1 MEKEKIQ
8 NLISQMTLEEK
19 AGMCSGADFWN
30 LKGIERLG
38 IPKVM
43 VTDGPHGIRKQAE
56 AADHLGIN
64 ESEKAICFPAGCATA
79 SSFDRDLIRRQGELL
94 GQECQAM
101 NVSTILGPAMNIK
114 RSPLCGRNFEYYS
127 EDPYVST
134 KIAAALIEGVQSKN
148 VGTSAKHFVANNQEK
163 RRMTNSSD
171 ADERTLREIYLA
183 SFEGAIKKAKP
194 WTVMSSYNRING
206 EFVGDNKEY
215 LTDILRK
222 EWGFDGY
229 VVSDWGA
236 VNDRI
241 SSLAAGLDLEMPPG
255 DYENDRLIVKAVQ
268 EGKLDESVVDQA
280 CERILNIIF
289 RYTENRDEKA
299 VFDYEK
305 DHKAAAEIE
314 AECMVLLKNENE
326 ILPLTSDKK
335 IAFIGKYAKTPRYQG
350 GGSSHINSWK
360 VESALDAAKEIPE
373 LANVTFAE
381 GYQDEKD
388 EVVEALQ
395 SEAVKIAEE
404 ADVAVLFLGLPDN
417 FESEGYD
424 RKHMELPNCQ
434 NELVKKVL
442 EVQKHVVV
450 VLHNGSAVLMPWKDQ
465 VEGILE
471 AYLGGE
477 AVGKAVAEVLAGI
490 KNPCGRLA
498 ETFPLRLEDTPCYLT
513 YGKGFDNAVYQE
525 GVFVGYRYYTSRKM
539 ETAFPFGYGL
549 SYTTF
554 AYSDLQLDKKEMS
567 DKEHVE
573 VSVKVKNTGKCAGK
587 TVVQLYVG
595 APETEV
601 VRPVRELRGFEKI
614 FLEAGEEKTVTFILG
629 ERAFAYWN
637 TLIHDWYAEEGTY
650 KVMIG
655 ENADQMCVGEEI
667 TVHPTKE
674 LPKTYSLNTCLGEL
688 MRDPKAQTVMA
699 PFMQGM
705 AQNDAAMDMAEANE
719 NDQSGVVNQEMMA
732 AMMEG
737 MPLRQL
743 LSFVPGIKREM
754 LEQMVNALNQL

>member
-1 MEKEKIQ
+1 MRREEIRSI
-8 NLISQMTLEEK
+8 ISQMTLEEK
-19 AGMCSGADFWN
+19 AGMCSGADFWH

-38 IPKVM
+38 IPSVM
-43 VTDGPHGIRKQAE
+43 VTDGPHGLRKQAE
-56 AADHLGIN
+56 GGDHLGIN
-64 ESEKAICFPAGCATA
+64 ESEKAVCFPAGCATA
-79 SSFDRDLIRRQGELL
+79 ASFDRELIKRQGEAI
-94 GQECQAM
+94 GHECQAM

-127 EDPYVST
+127 EDPYVSSEL
-134 KIAAALIEGVQSKN
+134 AAALIEGVQSRN
-148 VGTSAKHFVANNQEK
+148 VGTSAKHFLANNQEK

-171 ADERTLREIYLA
+171 VDERTLREIYLA
-183 SFEGAIKKAKP
+183 SFEGAVKKAKP
-194 WTVMSSYNRING
+194 WTVMSSYNCING
-206 EFVGDNKEY
+206 EFVGDSYEY
-215 LTDILRK
+215 LTKILRD

-236 VNDRI
+236 VNDRVKA
-241 SSLAAGLDLEMPPG
+241 LKAGLDLEMPHG
-255 DYENDRLIVKAVQ
+255 SDENDKMIVKAVQ
-268 EGKLDESVVDQA
+268 SGELDEKTLDLT

-289 RYTENRDEKA
+289 KYTENREKTA

-305 DHKAAAEIE
+305 DHETAAEVE
-314 AECMVLLKNENE
+314 SECIVLLKNENN
-326 ILPLTSDKK
+326 ILPLDSSKK

-360 VESALDAAKEIPE
+360 VESALEAAKSIKE

-388 EVVEALQ
+388 EVVKELQDEAIKT
-395 SEAVKIAEE
+395 AAE
-404 ADVAVLFLGLPDN
+404 ADIAVLFLGLPDN

-424 RKHMELPNCQ
+424 RKHMNLPNCQ
-434 NELVKKVL
+434 NELVQKIL

-477 AVGKAVAEVLAGI
+477 AVGRAVAEVLAGI

-513 YGKGFDNAVYQE
+513 YGKGFDNADYQE

-539 ETAFPFGYGL
+539 NTAFPFGYGL

-554 AYSDLQLDKKEMS
+554 EYSNLRVDKKEMT
-567 DKEHVE
+567 DQEMLQ
-573 VSVKVKNTGKCAGK
+573 VSVNVKNTGKRSGK

-595 APETEV
+595 APENEV
-601 VRPVRELRGFEKI
+601 IRPVRELRGFEKI
-614 FLEAGEEKTVTFILG
+614 FLEAGEEKTVTFTLD

-637 TLIHDWYAEEGTY
+637 TTIHDWYVEDGTY
-650 KVMIG
+650 NVMIG
-655 ENADQMCVGEEI
+655 EDADKMCLSEEI
-667 TVHPTKE
+667 IVHSTRE
-674 LPKTYSLNTCLGEL
+674 IPKTYSLNTCLGEL
-688 MRDPKAQTVMA
+688 MRDPKAQAVMG

-705 AQNDAAMDMAEANE
+705 SQNQAAVEMAEAQE
-719 NDQSGVVNQEMMA
+719 NDESGVVNQEMMA
-732 AMMEG
+732 AMMDG

-743 LSFVPGIKREM
+743 LSFVPGITREM
-754 LEQMVNALNQL
+754 LEQMVNALNA

>member
-19 AGMCSGADFWN
+19 AGMCSGADFWH

-38 IPKVM
+38 IPSVM
-43 VTDGPHGIRKQAE
+43 VTDGPHGLRKQAQG
-56 AADHLGIN
+56 ADHLGIN

-101 NVSTILGPAMNIK
+101 DVSTILGPAMNIK

-127 EDPYVST
+127 EDPFVST
-134 KIAAALIEGVQSKN
+134 EMAAALIEGIQSKN

-171 ADERTLREIYLA
+171 MDERTLREIYLA
-183 SFEGAIKKAKP
+183 SFEGAVKKAKP
-194 WTVMSSYNRING
+194 WTVMSSYNRVNG
-206 EFVGDNKEY
+206 EFVGDSKEY
-215 LTDILRK
+215 LTEILRE

-305 DHKAAAEIE
+305 DHEAAAEIE
-314 AECMVLLKNENE
+314 AECMVLLKNEND

-360 VESALDAAKEIPE
+360 VESALEAAKEIPE

-388 EVVEALQ
+388 EVIEELQ
-395 SEAVKIAEE
+395 MKAVKVAAE

-424 RKHMELPNCQ
+424 RKHMNLPNCQ
-434 NELVKKVL
+434 NELVEKVL

-450 VLHNGSAVLMPWKDQ
+450 VLHNGSAVIMPWKDQ

-490 KNPCGRLA
+490 KNPSGRLA

-513 YGKGFDNAVYQE
+513 YGKGFDNADYRE

-539 ETAFPFGYGL
+539 ETAFPFGHGL

-554 AYSDLQLDKKEMS
+554 AYSDLQLDKKEMT
-567 DKEHVE
+567 DKESVQ
-573 VSVKVKNTGKCAGK
+573 VSVKVKNTGNRAGK
-587 TVVQLYVG
+587 TVVQLYVE

-601 VRPVRELRGFEKI
+601 IRPVRELRGFEKI

-688 MRDPKAQTVMA
+688 MRDPKAQAVMA

-705 AQNDAAMDMAEANE
+705 AQNDAATDMAEANA

-754 LEQMVNALNQL
+754 LEQIVDALNQL

>member
-1 MEKEKIQ
+1 MEREKIQ

-19 AGMCSGADFWN
+19 AGMCSGADFWK
-30 LKGIERLG
+30 LKCVERLG
-38 IPKVM
+38 IPQVM
-43 VTDGPHGIRKQAE
+43 VTDGPHGVRKQAE
-56 AADHLGIN
+56 ASDHLGIN

-134 KIAAALIEGVQSKN
+134 EIAAALIEGIQSKK
-148 VGTSAKHFVANNQEK
+148 VGTSVKHFVANNQEK

-206 EFVGDNKEY
+206 EFVGDSKEY
-215 LTDILRK
+215 LTEILRE

-229 VVSDWGA
+229 IVSDWGA
-236 VNDRI
+236 VNDRV

-255 DYENDRLIVKAVQ
+255 DFENDRLIVKAVQ

-280 CERILNIIF
+280 CERILDVIF
-289 RYTENRDEKA
+289 RYTENRDTEA
-299 VFDYEK
+299 IFDYEK
-305 DHKAAAEIE
+305 DHAAAAEIE

-360 VESALDAAKEIPE
+360 VESALEAVKEISE

-381 GYQDEKD
+381 GYQDEKH
-388 EVVEALQ
+388 EVIEELQ
-395 SEAVKIAEE
+395 NEAVQAAKE

-424 RKHMELPNCQ
+424 RKHMNLPDCQ
-434 NELVKKVL
+434 NELVQKVL

-450 VLHNGSAVLMPWKDQ
+450 VLHNGSAVVMPWKEQ

-477 AVGKAVAEVLAGI
+477 AVGKAVAEVLVGR
-490 KNPCGRLA
+490 KNPSGRLA

-513 YGKGFDNAVYQE
+513 YGKGYDNAEYQE

-539 ETAFPFGYGL
+539 ETAFPFGHGL

-554 AYSDLQLDKKEMS
+554 EYSDFQIDKKKMS
-567 DKEHVE
+567 DKDTVE
-573 VSVKVKNTGKCAGK
+573 VSVKVKNTGNRAGK
-587 TVVQLYVG
+587 TVVQLYVE

-614 FLEAGEEKTVTFILG
+614 SLEEGEEKTVTFTLD

-637 TLIHDWYAEEGTY
+637 TLIHDWYVEEGTY

-688 MRDPKAQTVMA
+688 MRDPKAQAVMG

-705 AQNDAAMDMAEANE
+705 AQNDAADMAEAQK
-719 NDQSGVVNQEMMA
+719 NDTSGAVNQEMMA

>member
-1 MEKEKIQ
+1 MEREKIQ

-134 KIAAALIEGVQSKN
+134 EIAAALIEGVQSKN

-388 EVVEALQ
+388 EVVETLQ

-424 RKHMELPNCQ
+424 RKHMNLPNCQ

-498 ETFPLRLEDTPCYLT
+498 ETFPLRLEDTPCYLI

-573 VSVKVKNTGKCAGK
+573 VSVKVKNTGKRAGK

-655 ENADQMCVGEEI
+655 KNADQMCVGEEI

>member
-1 MEKEKIQ
+1 MRREEIRSI
-8 NLISQMTLEEK
+8 ISQMTLEEK
-19 AGMCSGADFWN
+19 AGMCSGADFWH

-38 IPKVM
+38 ISSVM
-43 VTDGPHGIRKQAE
+43 VTDGPHGLRKQAE
-56 AADHLGIN
+56 GGDHLGIN
-64 ESEKAICFPAGCATA
+64 ESEKAVCFPAGCATA
-79 SSFDRDLIRRQGELL
+79 ASFDRELIKRQGETI
-94 GQECQAM
+94 GHECQAM

-127 EDPYVST
+127 EDPYVSSEL
-134 KIAAALIEGVQSKN
+134 AAALIEGVQSKN
-148 VGTSAKHFVANNQEK
+148 VGTSAKHFLANNQEK
-163 RRMTNSSD
+163 RRMTNSSNV
-171 ADERTLREIYLA
+171 DERTLREIYLA
-183 SFEGAIKKAKP
+183 SFEGAVKKAKP

-206 EFVGDNKEY
+206 EFVGDSPEF
-215 LTDILRK
+215 LTKILRD

-236 VNDRI
+236 VNDRVKA
-241 SSLAAGLDLEMPPG
+241 LKAGLDLEMPHG
-255 DYENDRLIVKAVQ
+255 SDENDEMIVKAVQ
-268 EGKLDESVVDQA
+268 SGELDEKTLDIT

-289 RYTENRDEKA
+289 RYTENREKTA

-305 DHKAAAEIE
+305 DHETAAEVE
-314 AECMVLLKNENE
+314 SECMVLLKNENN
-326 ILPLTSDKK
+326 ILPLDSSKK

-360 VESALDAAKEIPE
+360 VESALEAAKSIKE

-388 EVVEALQ
+388 EVVKELQ
-395 SEAVKIAEE
+395 DEAVKTAAE
-404 ADVAVLFLGLPDN
+404 ADIAVLFLGLPDN

-424 RKHMELPNCQ
+424 RKHMNLPNCQ
-434 NELVKKVL
+434 NELVQKIL

-450 VLHNGSAVLMPWKDQ
+450 ILHNGSAVLMPWKDQ

-477 AVGKAVAEVLAGI
+477 AVGRAVAEVLAGI

-513 YGKGFDNAVYQE
+513 YGKGFDNADYQE

-539 ETAFPFGYGL
+539 KTAFPFGYGL

-554 AYSDLQLDKKEMS
+554 EYSNLRVDKKEMT
-567 DKEHVE
+567 DQDMLQ
-573 VSVKVKNTGKCAGK
+573 VSVNVKNTGKRSGK

-595 APETEV
+595 APENEV
-601 VRPVRELRGFEKI
+601 IRPVRELRGFEKI
-614 FLEAGEEKTVTFILG
+614 FLEAGEEKTVTFTLD

-637 TLIHDWYAEEGTY
+637 TAIYDWYVEEGTY
-650 KVMIG
+650 NVMIG
-655 ENADQMCVGEEI
+655 EDADMMCLSEEI
-667 TVHPTKE
+667 IVHGTRE
-674 LPKTYSLNTCLGEL
+674 IPKTYSLNTCLGEL
-688 MRDPKAQTVMA
+688 MRDPKAQAVMG

-705 AQNDAAMDMAEANE
+705 SQNQAAVEMAEAQE
-719 NDQSGVVNQEMMA
+719 NDESGVVNQEMMA

-743 LSFVPGIKREM
+743 LSFVPGITREM
-754 LEQMVNALNQL
+754 LEQMVNALNA

>member
-19 AGMCSGADFWN
+19 AGMCSGADFWK
-30 LKGIERLG
+30 LKCVERLG
-38 IPKVM
+38 IPQIM

-56 AADHLGIN
+56 SADHLGIN

-101 NVSTILGPAMNIK
+101 NVSTLLGPALNIK

-134 KIAAALIEGVQSKN
+134 EIAAALIEGIQSKN

-183 SFEGAIKKAKP
+183 SFEGAVKKAKP

-206 EFVGDNKEY
+206 KFVGDSKEY

-388 EVVEALQ
+388 EVVETLQ

-424 RKHMELPNCQ
+424 RKHMNLPNCQ
-434 NELVKKVL
+434 NELVEKVL

-498 ETFPLRLEDTPCYLT
+498 ETFPLRLEDTPCYLI

-573 VSVKVKNTGKCAGK
+573 VSVKVKNTGKRAGK

-655 ENADQMCVGEEI
+655 KNADQMCVGEEI

>member
-1 MEKEKIQ
+1 MEREKIQ

-19 AGMCSGADFWN
+19 AGMCSGADFWK
-30 LKGIERLG
+30 LKCVERLG
-38 IPKVM
+38 IPQVM
-43 VTDGPHGIRKQAE
+43 VTDGPHGVRKQAE
-56 AADHLGIN
+56 ASDHLGIN

-134 KIAAALIEGVQSKN
+134 EIAAALIEGIQSKK
-148 VGTSAKHFVANNQEK
+148 VGTSVKHFVANNQEK

-206 EFVGDNKEY
+206 EFVGDSKEY
-215 LTDILRK
+215 LTEILRE

-229 VVSDWGA
+229 IVSDWGA
-236 VNDRI
+236 VNDRV

-255 DYENDRLIVKAVQ
+255 DFENDRLIVKAVQ

-280 CERILNIIF
+280 CERILDVIF
-289 RYTENRDEKA
+289 RYTENRDTEA
-299 VFDYEK
+299 IFDYEK
-305 DHKAAAEIE
+305 DHAEAPEIE

-360 VESALDAAKEIPE
+360 VESALEAVKEISE

-388 EVVEALQ
+388 EVIEELQ
-395 SEAVKIAEE
+395 NEAVQAAKE

-424 RKHMELPNCQ
+424 REHMGMPDCQ
-434 NELVKKVL
+434 NELVQKVL

-450 VLHNGSAVLMPWKDQ
+450 VLHNGSAVVMPWKEQ

-477 AVGKAVAEVLAGI
+477 AVGKAVAEVLVGR
-490 KNPCGRLA
+490 KNPSGRLA

-513 YGKGFDNAVYQE
+513 YGKGYDNAEYQE

-539 ETAFPFGYGL
+539 ETAFPFGHGL

-554 AYSDLQLDKKEMS
+554 EYSDFQIDKKKMS
-567 DKEHVE
+567 DKDTVE
-573 VSVKVKNTGKCAGK
+573 VSVKVKNTGNRAGK
-587 TVVQLYVG
+587 TVVQLYVE

-614 FLEAGEEKTVTFILG
+614 SLEEGEEKTVTFTLD

-637 TLIHDWYAEEGTY
+637 TLIHDWYVEEGTY

-688 MRDPKAQTVMA
+688 MRDPKAQAVMG

-705 AQNDAAMDMAEANE
+705 AQNDAADMAEAQK
-719 NDQSGVVNQEMMA
+719 NDTSGAVNQEMMA

>member
-134 KIAAALIEGVQSKN
+134 EIAEALIEGVQSKN

-360 VESALDAAKEIPE
+360 VESALEAAKEIQE

-395 SEAVKIAEE
+395 SEAVKAAAE

-424 RKHMELPNCQ
+424 RKHMNLPNCQ
-434 NELVKKVL
+434 NELVEKVL

-465 VEGILE
+465 VE

-573 VSVKVKNTGKCAGK
+573 VSVKVKNTGKRAGK
-587 TVVQLYVG
+587 TVVQLYVA

>member
-1 MEKEKIQ
+1 MRREEIRSI
-8 NLISQMTLEEK
+8 ISQMTLEEK
-19 AGMCSGADFWN
+19 AGMCSGADFWH

-38 IPKVM
+38 IPSVM
-43 VTDGPHGIRKQAE
+43 VTDGPHGLRKQAE
-56 AADHLGIN
+56 GGDHLGIN
-64 ESEKAICFPAGCATA
+64 ESEKAVCFPAGCATA
-79 SSFDRDLIRRQGELL
+79 ASFDRELIKRQGETI
-94 GQECQAM
+94 GHECQAM

-127 EDPYVST
+127 EDPYVSSEL
-134 KIAAALIEGVQSKN
+134 AAALIEGVQSKN
-148 VGTSAKHFVANNQEK
+148 VGTSAKHFLANNQEK
-163 RRMTNSSD
+163 RRMTNSSNV
-171 ADERTLREIYLA
+171 DERTLREIYLT
-183 SFEGAIKKAKP
+183 SFEGAVKKAKP

-206 EFVGDNKEY
+206 EFVGDSHEF
-215 LTDILRK
+215 LTKILRD

-236 VNDRI
+236 VNDRVKA
-241 SSLAAGLDLEMPPG
+241 LKAGLDLEMPHG
-255 DYENDRLIVKAVQ
+255 SDENDEMIVKAVQ
-268 EGKLDESVVDQA
+268 SGELDEKTLDLT

-289 RYTENRDEKA
+289 RYTENREKTA

-305 DHKAAAEIE
+305 DHETAAEVE
-314 AECMVLLKNENE
+314 SECMVLLKNENN
-326 ILPLTSDKK
+326 ILPLDSSKK

-360 VESALDAAKEIPE
+360 VESALEAAKSIKE

-388 EVVEALQ
+388 EVIKELQ
-395 SEAVKIAEE
+395 DEAVKTAAE
-404 ADVAVLFLGLPDN
+404 ADIAVLFLGLPDN

-424 RKHMELPNCQ
+424 RKHMNLPNCQ
-434 NELVKKVL
+434 NELVQKIL

-477 AVGKAVAEVLAGI
+477 AVGRAVAEVLAGI

-513 YGKGFDNAVYQE
+513 YGKGFDNADYQE

-539 ETAFPFGYGL
+539 NTAFPFGYGL

-554 AYSDLQLDKKEMS
+554 EYSNLRVDKKEMT
-567 DKEHVE
+567 DQEMLQ
-573 VSVKVKNTGKCAGK
+573 VSVNVKNTGKRSGK

-595 APETEV
+595 APENEV
-601 VRPVRELRGFEKI
+601 IRPVRELRGFEKI
-614 FLEAGEEKTVTFILG
+614 FLEAGEEKTVTFTLD

-637 TLIHDWYAEEGTY
+637 TTIHDWYVEDGTY
-650 KVMIG
+650 NVMIG
-655 ENADQMCVGEEI
+655 EDADKMCLSEEI
-667 TVHPTKE
+667 IVHGTRKI
-674 LPKTYSLNTCLGEL
+674 PKTYSLNTCLGEL
-688 MRDPKAQTVMA
+688 MRDPKAQAVMG

-705 AQNDAAMDMAEANE
+705 SQNQAAVEMAEAQE
-719 NDQSGVVNQEMMA
+719 NDESGAINQEMMA
-732 AMMEG
+732 AMMDG

-743 LSFVPGIKREM
+743 LSFVPGITRDM
-754 LEQMVNALNQL
+754 LEQMVNALNA

>member
-1 MEKEKIQ
+1 MEKEKIRE
-8 NLISQMTLEEK
+8 LISQMTLEEK
-19 AGMCSGADFWN
+19 AGMCSGSDFWH

-38 IPKVM
+38 IPTVM
-43 VTDGPHGIRKQAE
+43 VTDGPHGLRKQADS
-56 AADHLGIN
+56 ADHLGIN

-79 SSFDRDLIRRQGELL
+79 SSFDRDLIKRQGETI

-114 RSPLCGRNFEYYS
+114 RSPLGGRNFEYYS

-134 KIAAALIEGVQSKN
+134 EMAAAMIEGVQSKH

-171 ADERTLREIYLA
+171 VDERTLREIYLA
-183 SFEGAIKKAKP
+183 SFEGAVKKAKP

-206 EFVGDNKEY
+206 EFVGDNREY

-229 VVSDWGA
+229 VMSDWGA
-236 VNDRI
+236 VNDRVKAL
-241 SSLAAGLDLEMPPG
+241 SAGLDLEMPPG
-255 DYENDRLIVKAVQ
+255 EYENDELIVKAVN
-268 EGKLDESVVDQA
+268 EGKLEERVVDQA

-289 RYTENRDEKA
+289 RYTENRDLTAE
-299 VFDYEK
+299 FDYEK
-305 DHKAAAEIE
+305 DHQTAAEIE

-326 ILPLTSDKK
+326 ILPLTGEKK

-360 VESALDAAKEIPE
+360 VESALEAAKEIPE

-381 GYQDEKD
+381 GYQDAKD
-388 EVVEALQ
+388 EVVEELQ
-395 SEAVKIAEE
+395 KEAVKTAAQ

-424 RKHMELPNCQ
+424 RKHLNLPNCQ
-434 NELVKKVL
+434 NELVQKIL

-450 VLHNGSAVLMPWKDQ
+450 VLHNGSAVVLPWKDQ

-477 AVGKAVAEVLAGI
+477 AVGKATVEVLTGR

-513 YGKGFDNAVYQE
+513 YGKGYDNADYQE
-525 GVFVGYRYYTSRKM
+525 GVFVGYRYYTSKKM

-554 AYSDLQLDKKEMS
+554 EYQDLQIDKKEIS
-567 DKEHVE
+567 DQESVQ
-573 VSVKVKNTGKCAGK
+573 VSVKVRNTGTRAGK
-587 TVVQLYVG
+587 TVVQLYVE
-595 APETEV
+595 APQTEV
-601 VRPVRELRGFEKI
+601 VRPIRELKGFEKV
-614 FLEAGEEKTVTFILG
+614 FLEAGEEKTVTFILD

-637 TLIHDWYAEEGTY
+637 TRIHDCYVEDGDY
-650 KVMIG
+650 QIKIG
-655 ENADQMCVGEEI
+655 ENADQMCLGETI
-667 TVHPTKE
+667 TVHSTKE
-674 LPKTYSLNTCLGEL
+674 LPKTYSLNSCLGEL
-688 MRDPKAQTVMA
+688 MRDPKAQVVMA

-705 AQNDAAMDMAEANE
+705 EQNEAAMEMSEAQE
-719 NDQSGVVNQEMMA
+719 NDESGVMNQEMME
-732 AMMEG
+732 AMMDG

-743 LSFVPGIKREM
+743 LSFVPGMKREM
-754 LEQMVNALNQL
+754 LAQMVDALNQ

>member
-1 MEKEKIQ
+1 MTREEIQ
-8 NLISQMTLEEK
+8 NLILQMTLEEK
-19 AGMCSGADFWN
+19 AGMCSGADFWH
-30 LKGIERLG
+30 LKGVERLG
-38 IPKVM
+38 IPSVM
-43 VTDGPHGIRKQAE
+43 VTDGPHGLRKQAE
-56 AADHLGIN
+56 GGDHLGIS
-64 ESEKAICFPAGCATA
+64 ESEKAVCFPAGCATA
-79 SSFDRDLIRRQGELL
+79 ASFDRELIKRQGETI
-94 GQECQAM
+94 GHECQAM

-127 EDPYVST
+127 EDPYVSSEL
-134 KIAAALIEGVQSKN
+134 AAALIEGVQSKN
-148 VGTSAKHFVANNQEK
+148 VGTSAKHFLANNQEK

-171 ADERTLREIYLA
+171 VDERTLREIYLA
-183 SFEGAIKKAKP
+183 SFEGAVKKAKP

-206 EFVGDNKEY
+206 EFVGDSSEY
-215 LTDILRK
+215 LTKILRD

-236 VNDRI
+236 VNDRVKA
-241 SSLAAGLDLEMPPG
+241 LKAGLDLEMPHG
-255 DYENDRLIVKAVQ
+255 SDENDEMIVKAVKS
-268 EGKLDESVVDQA
+268 GALDEKILDLT
-280 CERILNIIF
+280 CERILDIIF
-289 RYTENRDEKA
+289 RYTQNRDETA

-305 DHKAAAEIE
+305 DHETAAEVE
-314 AECMVLLKNENE
+314 SECMVLLKNENN
-326 ILPLTSDKK
+326 ILPLDGSKK

-360 VESALDAAKEIPE
+360 VESALDAAKSIPQ

-388 EVVEALQ
+388 EVVKVLQ
-395 SEAVKIAEE
+395 DEAVKTA
-404 ADVAVLFLGLPDN
+404 ADADIAVLFIGLPDN

-424 RKHMELPNCQ
+424 RKHMNLPNCQ
-434 NELVKKVL
+434 NELVQKVL
-442 EVQKHVVV
+442 EVQKNVVI
-450 VLHNGSAVLMPWKDQ
+450 VLHNGSPVIMPWKDS
-465 VEGILE
+465 VSGILE

-477 AVGKAVAEVLAGI
+477 AVGRATAEVLAGI

-513 YGKGFDNAVYQE
+513 YGKGFDNADYQE

-554 AYSDLQLDKKEMS
+554 EYSDIQLDKKEIS
-567 DKEHVE
+567 DKDTVE
-573 VSVKVKNTGKCAGK
+573 VKVKVKNTGNRAGK
-587 TVVQLYVG
+587 TVVQLYVE

-614 FLEAGEEKTVTFILG
+614 FLEAGEEKTVTFTLD

-655 ENADQMCVGEEI
+655 ENADQMCAGEEI

-688 MRDPKAQTVMA
+688 MRDPKAQAVMG

-705 AQNDAAMDMAEANE
+705 AQNSAAADMAEAQE
-719 NDQSGVVNQEMMA
+719 NDTSGAVNQEMMA

-754 LEQMVNALNQL
+754 LEQMVDALNQL

>member
-1 MEKEKIQ
+1 MERNLKE
-8 NLISQMTLEEK
+8 LISQMTLEEK
-19 AGMCSGADFWN
+19 AGMCSGLDFWH
-30 LKGIERLG
+30 LKGVERLG
-38 IPKVM
+38 IPSTTVS
-43 VTDGPHGIRKQAE
+43 DGPHGLRKQDDKS
-56 AADHLGIN
+56 DHLGIN

-101 NVSTILGPAMNIK
+101 NVSTLLGPAMNIK

-134 KIAAALIEGVQSKN
+134 EMAAALIEGVQSKK

-171 ADERTLREIYLA
+171 MDERTLREIYLA
-183 SFEGAIKKAKP
+183 SFEGAVKKAKP
-194 WTVMSSYNRING
+194 WTVMSSYNRVNG
-206 EFVGDNKEY
+206 EFVGDSKEY
-215 LTDILRK
+215 LTEILRE

-236 VNDRI
+236 VNDRV

-450 VLHNGSAVLMPWKDQ
+450 VLHNGSAVIMPWKDQ

-477 AVGKAVAEVLAGI
+477 AVGKAVAEVLSGR
-490 KNPCGRLA
+490 KNPSGRLA

-573 VSVKVKNTGKCAGK
+573 VSVKVKNTGKRAGK
-587 TVVQLYVG
+587 TVVQLYVA

-601 VRPVRELRGFEKI
+601 VRPVRELRGFEKVS
-614 FLEAGEEKTVTFILG
+614 LEAGEEKTVTFTLD

-637 TLIHDWYAEEGTY
+637 TQIHDWYAEEGSY
-650 KVMIG
+650 QVMIG
-655 ENADQMCVGEEI
+655 ENADQMCLSGEI
-667 TVHPTKE
+667 LVHPTKE
-674 LPKTYSLNTCLGEL
+674 IPKVYSLNTCLGEL
-688 MRDPKAQTVMA
+688 MRDPKAQVVMA

-705 AQNDAAMDMAEANE
+705 EQNDAAMDMAEANE

>member
-1 MEKEKIQ
+1 M
-8 NLISQMTLEEK
+8 NFYH
-19 AGMCSGADFWN
+19 A
-30 LKGIERLG
+30 
-38 IPKVM
+38 IPS
-43 VTDGPHGIRKQAE
+43 
-56 AADHLGIN
+56 ADHLGIN

-134 KIAAALIEGVQSKN
+134 EIAAALIEGIQSKN

-183 SFEGAIKKAKP
+183 SFEGAVKKAKP

-206 EFVGDNKEY
+206 EFVGDNKKY

-236 VNDRI
+236 VNNRI

-395 SEAVKIAEE
+395 SEAVKIAEK

-450 VLHNGSAVLMPWKDQ
+450 VLHNGSAVIMPWKDQ

-477 AVGKAVAEVLAGI
+477 AVGKAVAEVLSGR
-490 KNPCGRLA
+490 KNPSGRLA

-573 VSVKVKNTGKCAGK
+573 VSVKVKNTGKRAGK
-587 TVVQLYVG
+587 TVVQLYVA

-601 VRPVRELRGFEKI
+601 VRPVRELRGFEKVS
-614 FLEAGEEKTVTFILG
+614 LEAGEEKTVTFTLD

-637 TLIHDWYAEEGTY
+637 TQIHDWYAEEGSY
-650 KVMIG
+650 QVMIG
-655 ENADQMCVGEEI
+655 ENADQMCLSGEI
-667 TVHPTKE
+667 LVHPTKE
-674 LPKTYSLNTCLGEL
+674 IPKVYSLNTCLGEL
-688 MRDPKAQTVMA
+688 MRDPKAQVVMA

>member
-1 MEKEKIQ
+1 MEREKIQ

-134 KIAAALIEGVQSKN
+134 EIAAALIEGVQSKN

-183 SFEGAIKKAKP
+183 SFEGAVKKAKP

-360 VESALDAAKEIPE
+360 VESALEAAKEIQE

-395 SEAVKIAEE
+395 SEAVKAAAE

-424 RKHMELPNCQ
+424 RKHMNLPNCQ
-434 NELVKKVL
+434 NELVEKVL

-554 AYSDLQLDKKEMS
+554 AYSDLQVDKKEMS

-573 VSVKVKNTGKCAGK
+573 VSVKVKNTGKRAGK
-587 TVVQLYVG
+587 TVVQLYVA

-637 TLIHDWYAEEGTY
+637 TQIHDWYAEEGTY